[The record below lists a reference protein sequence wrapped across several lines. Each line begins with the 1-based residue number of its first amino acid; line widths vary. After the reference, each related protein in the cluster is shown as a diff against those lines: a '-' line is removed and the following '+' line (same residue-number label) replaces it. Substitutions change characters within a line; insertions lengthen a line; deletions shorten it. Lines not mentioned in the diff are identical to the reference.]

1 MRLYSGLWTVYTNNS
16 THFSIL
22 VPDGR
27 LPLLLEHGHLLDLV
41 LHTMNSYSQDGRL
54 QHYSVSFL
62 ALLVSV
68 GEASSTREGGREGA
82 SSNCNYC
89 RIIHL
94 WIFFMVMI
102 VLFHVYLV
110 ATQIEIGVMQV
121 IVERVAVTMEAMSHD
136 YHVTYWGCKVFAHA
150 ASNGEKM
157 TLCRDCYVALCTCI
171 YMCIYVHSSPVL
183 INFCSKTFPLY
194 TATIM

>member
-1 MRLYSGLWTVYTNNS
+1 
-16 THFSIL
+16 
-22 VPDGR
+22 
-27 LPLLLEHGHLLDLV
+27 
-41 LHTMNSYSQDGRL
+41 
-54 QHYSVSFL
+54 
-62 ALLVSV
+62 
-68 GEASSTREGGREGA
+68 
-82 SSNCNYC
+82 
-89 RIIHL
+89 
-94 WIFFMVMI
+94 MVMI

-171 YMCIYVHSSPVL
+171 YMCIYVHSSPVF
-183 INFCSKTFPLY
+183 IKNFVPRLFLCTLPPLCNY
-194 TATIM
+194 VRRLHAKKQLVRLL